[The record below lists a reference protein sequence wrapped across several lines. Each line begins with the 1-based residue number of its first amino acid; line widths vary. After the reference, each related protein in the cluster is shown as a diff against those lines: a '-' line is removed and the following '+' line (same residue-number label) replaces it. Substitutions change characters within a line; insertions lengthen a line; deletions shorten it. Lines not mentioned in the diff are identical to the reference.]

1 MEKKIKNIGLLGS
14 ITHDEIT
21 LPSGKIFKGL
31 GGILYPASVLC
42 GLDKKVTLMTH
53 LAEELVPSV
62 LSLEKDWST
71 INFNGVKR
79 VPGPGNRVKLYY
91 SEQEERQEIMESVVL
106 PLEPRKILSKLPDID
121 FLVLLMISGMDI
133 TLKDW
138 NKVKEKA
145 TCPLWMDIHSLA
157 LSPEVGKFRKYS
169 PITNWRDWVRGVDYV
184 QANRKEAASMM
195 GYPDINPSEEEL
207 SLFGKSVL
215 KQGVRAFFITLSKDG
230 LLVVTPQGAQKLKP
244 EGSNKVVD
252 TTGCGDVFCGAAVS
266 QLLEGKNV
274 MDAVVFGLELATR
287 AVRRSGIREIF
298 EMTKEFKRGSHEK

>member
-1 MEKKIKNIGLLGS
+1 MKKNSKNIGLLGS
-14 ITHDEIT
+14 ITHDVIT

-42 GLDKKVTLMTH
+42 GLDKNVTLMTH

-62 LSLEKDWST
+62 LSVLKGWST

-91 SEQEERQEIMESVVL
+91 SEQEERQEIMESVGP
-106 PLEPRKILSKLPDID
+106 PLEAEKILNKLPDIN

-133 TLKDW
+133 TLRDW

-145 TCPLWMDIHSLA
+145 ACPLWMDIHSLA
-157 LSPEVGKFRKYS
+157 LSPEVGEFRKYS

-195 GYPDINPSEEEL
+195 GCHDKNPSEEEF
-207 SLFGKSVL
+207 SIFGESVL
-215 KQGVRAFFITLSKDG
+215 KQGVRAFFITLGKDG
-230 LLVVTPQGAQKLKP
+230 LLVVTPQGAKKMKP

-266 QLLEGKNV
+266 QLLEGKDI
-274 MDAVVFGLELATR
+274 MDAVGFGLELATR
-287 AVRRSGIREIF
+287 AVERSGIRETF
-298 EMTKEFKRGSHEK
+298 EMTQEFKRGSHEE